1 VESDTPETALLRKGT
16 VEEVRRAVDALP
28 APFREVIV
36 LREIEELDYREIA
49 EVAGIPLGTVMSRL
63 SRARS
68 MLFKALGDV
77 R

>member
-1 VESDTPETALLRKGT
+1 LRKAT
-16 VEEVRRAVDALP
+16 VDEVRRAVDALP
-28 APFREVIV
+28 VAFREVIV

-49 EVAGIPLGTVMSRL
+49 EMAGIPLGTVMSRL

-68 MLFKALGDV
+68 MLFKSLGET